1 MNKVW
6 QEPQVM
12 VQPFVA
18 NEYVA
23 ACYRIRCTTPNDN
36 DYFDYLFDDSN
47 HNGVWDREDKKL
59 MGGLVSPDFHGCNK
73 WHSGIIKDEAPA
85 VNGFV
90 TNNYSPTDLLGRPNT
105 SYGVFWWKENLGSA
119 YDYHVMT
126 PGAENY
132 ETNPNAS

>member
-23 ACYRIRCTTPNDN
+23 ACYRIRCRTPKDN
-36 DYFDYLFDDSN
+36 GYFGYLFDDSN
-47 HNGVWDREDKKL
+47 HNGVWDSKDKVL
-59 MGGLVSPDFHGCNK
+59 MAHPVTEFQGCNEC
-73 WHSGIIKDEAPA
+73 HSNIIRDEAPA

-90 TNNYSPTDLLGRPNT
+90 TNDYFPTTLLGQPNT
-105 SYGVFWWKENLGSA
+105 SYGVFWWEENLGST